1 MLETCVS
8 LYDCERVLIEKF
20 QEVKFIG
27 EIELS
32 PEDIRKLI
40 NFIIIE
46 LDPDPKYGLNLLKQK
61 APATI
66 SAFLVWQGIIEYEEG
81 DYWTPALRAIGL
93 EEPRWQQELGE
104 TFIDFLRCM
113 DLPDFPIEGALRFVT
128 PILLHGGIPQK
139 CLGQFF
145 DYVIMDMVEF
155 NLVTGDEIRD
165 YLHSLR
171 EDEKTRVAL
180 RQKLK
185 ELKQSESKCRKEA
198 KDLASFI
205 DLRQEAVKLRESVGN
220 PDEWRHVPED
230 YETFRLDKL
239 NEIEDINNEISSLQS
254 DERLCLDRISAFT
267 REHEAVL
274 QLGQLVC
281 VISVELPAV
290 LRDKAELASLQAD
303 EAACMAKLEEYAG
316 SIQGEALW
324 LSSSDEALTRLS
336 ADTVD
341 TLNALVETA
350 SRLDALKSRLSQ
362 LYDEADQFVPQPI
375 KPGTSFWIG
384 SASLP
389 AALCMWLIT
398 GHSPLGLGIAI
409 ALALSGCLSIILSLQ
424 RFQEAYRDNKRRK
437 ARYDA
442 ISKEVSKTQSK
453 IADFETAVSSIME
466 ELPHEP
472 QVIMKAILSKTGGF
486 GGGTVDSS
494 GRTDDASGGT
504 VDALRV
510 ALPELRSVADVFA
523 SYHRLLLRR
532 GELIDSIAEWEQRL
546 DELLVLAGLPG
557 LDRNSELQNES
568 GSEPEIQDGNDR
580 CRGQRSIDDFCDSD
594 TLKSAVELL
603 KASLDDAIHRSV
615 DTMNARAHL
624 REYIQPRL
632 HALYNEATEI
642 EIHIRELDESVTGLG
657 NGSFETGLGVLKSKH
672 EAFLELDKVN
682 AGIYSAGQ
690 ALFSL
695 ADKDKYEL
703 EDLLH
708 LYDTKVQVLK
718 ELALSIE
725 DTEVELQDYP
735 PAYPYT
741 DEPVQRFVLY
751 GDEWAEKWIVGC
763 VDLLELAK
771 GEEEI
776 PGDFRPD
783 LPLRVV
789 RGFKEWWESRK
800 AAIQDEGFSYE
811 YSGERLPAP
820 QIRLDPIHA
829 DIKIVVDSQRFKLEY
844 AEGAS
849 SFSIVITSPTSP
861 GWSKTLPLKPIR
873 SRMPGLA
880 ETERIEYILPILDKA
895 FSETDTHMDS
905 SRDITA
911 DTDGSTTVDADS
923 GNLLDDALGTIVD
936 GHSTMTEVSPIT
948 MGLPGLADAYQVS
961 MLIGDVKHVT
971 WDLKV
976 FDDKTPCLIFSEDG
990 KLIDSG
996 YLPRSR
1002 LWFVLPRDRGFTKR
1016 VPMIQDATPL
1026 YLKDAC
1032 RIVLMDLTMVD
1043 TVSVGDGRGGEFE
1056 FRVARDKVSEPML
1069 VCGQPISGVSIDG
1082 IPLYI
1087 GAPPHLMIPLSN
1099 DTEASAWD
1107 VVLRYG
1113 GGVLAERKQFQLD
1126 ELCSIAEVKE
1136 MDGSVEIPLGIPEL
1150 LGPNPVGGYTIHLR
1164 HRGRRRS
1171 QFSLGFVVV
1180 PDFWYQFEPSIVFP
1194 VAGDESRVKL
1204 LVSVPDGA
1212 RFNVDSPSEILSS
1225 EDGEYQIQ
1233 VDPAESLV
1241 TGMLEILL
1249 TDDEIHIPITIEIPK
1264 VRWRLKEGREDGDT
1278 DWSCHVEEVF
1288 VSDLNRPNILLLQL
1302 ELPVHISGVHFALDD
1317 RQYYKAPAKCGT
1329 AEVSLLQF
1337 MDTLKAGGSVGE
1349 ITARLLDSSGR
1360 LVGEGSILRLR
1371 CRWEVSDF
1379 ICVRKKSCGIWHLE
1393 FTWQEKGQA
1402 EDRILRIWRMWE
1414 PWAEPLKWHI
1424 PEGEMSPAVD
1434 VDEDHLPQGA
1444 YLVKFSVLDRWAPA
1458 GAGDSFPGDEFN
1470 TFIVHLH
1477 DDRPYLEVWDI
1488 HWLSNYEAKITG
1500 SVAGTPQG
1508 TCVCARL
1515 FGVRAGQAC
1524 SWTAY
1529 GKTDSTGRFTIHVL
1543 GAPIQEEGHVAARK
1557 AGTKH
1562 SIKDRD
1568 RIKNSA
1574 RWIGITIDTEPKSH
1588 LFAVLPEHAP
1598 LEWWFAPKPASPFLL
1613 EWPLASQLRESLLSQ
1628 ETSSL
1633 PGVSEQASSVS
1644 PSFTGYSPIVRIQC
1658 EEGSLEQPDLS
1669 EEDSRKVIK
1678 AWLGDD
1684 DKVEVAIR
1692 IGGATDKAVVS
1703 WSELRDSLRIS
1714 LSTGRVHCTT
1724 CNKLV
1729 ANQHTWQMYHY
1740 PKCKSLYP
1748 EKKDVTASLLIVDDP
1763 IKIASAQLS
1772 AYPLAGHRPR
1782 TLHSGSTHGALP
1794 LELSGV
1800 DDSNDYLTKLTGFLL
1815 SLERQLISALL
1826 RSEAKNGHEPH

>member
-205 DLRQEAVKLRESVGN
+205 DLRQEAVKLRESVGD
-220 PDEWRHVPED
+220 PDEWRRIPED
-230 YETFRLDKL
+230 YETFRLEKL
-239 NEIEDINNEISSLQS
+239 NEIEDITNEISSLQS

-267 REHEAVL
+267 REHEAIL

-324 LSSSDEALTRLS
+324 RSSSDEALTRLS

-442 ISKEVSKTQSK
+442 ISKEVCKTQSK
-453 IADFETAVSSIME
+453 IADFETAVSSVME

-486 GGGTVDSS
+486 GGGTDDSS
-494 GRTDDASGGT
+494 GSTDDAGRGT
-504 VDALRV
+504 VDALRR
-510 ALPELRSVADVFA
+510 ALSQLKSVADAFA

-532 GELIDSIAEWEQRL
+532 GELIDSIAEWEHRL
-546 DELLVLAGLPG
+546 DELLLLAGLCG
-557 LDRNSELQNES
+557 LNRESEPQNE
-568 GSEPEIQDGNDR
+568 GGNEPEIQDGNDS
-580 CRGQRSIDDFCDSD
+580 CRGQRCTDNFCDSD

-603 KASLDDAIHRSV
+603 KTSLDEAIHRSE
-615 DTMNARAHL
+615 DSRNARAHL
-624 REYIQPRL
+624 QEHIQPRL
-632 HALYNEATEI
+632 HALHNKATEI
-642 EIHIRELDESVTGLG
+642 EIHIKELDESVTGLG

-690 ALFSL
+690 ALFPL

-718 ELALSIE
+718 ELALSID
-725 DTEVELQDYP
+725 DTKSKLRDYP

-741 DEPVQRFVLY
+741 DEPIQRFVLY

-763 VDLLELAK
+763 VDLLEFAK

-800 AAIQDEGFSYE
+800 ALLQRDGFSYE
-811 YSGERLPAP
+811 ASRERLPAP
-820 QIRLDPIHA
+820 KIVLDPIHG
-829 DIKIVVDSQRFKLEY
+829 DIKIVIDSLRFGFEE
-844 AEGAS
+844 ADSAWSAS
-849 SFSIVITSPTSP
+849 VVITAPTRP
-861 GWSKTLPLKPIR
+861 GWSKTIPLKAR
-873 SRMPGLA
+873 WSRIPGLA
-880 ETERIEYILPILDKA
+880 ETERIEYVLPVLDEPLA
-895 FSETDTHMDS
+895 SGV
-905 SRDITA
+905 A
-911 DTDGSTTVDADS
+911 GTDGDYGS
-923 GNLLDDALGTIVD
+923 GI
-936 GHSTMTEVSPIT
+936 VSPIT
-948 MGLPGLADAYQVS
+948 RCLPGLAEAYDVS
-961 MLIGDVKHVT
+961 MLIEDNPRKT
-971 WDLKV
+971 WTVNV
-976 FDDKTPCLIFSEDG
+976 FDEQSPCLIFNEDG
-990 KLIDSG
+990 RLVETGD
-996 YLPRSR
+996 LPGSM
-1002 LWFVLPRDRGFTKR
+1002 LWFVFPSGWGFTKR
-1016 VPMIQDATPL
+1016 LRIVEDATPPHL
-1026 YLKDAC
+1026 AHAC
-1032 RIVLMDLTMVD
+1032 SIHLVDLSKGDMV
-1043 TVSVGDGRGGEFE
+1043 VVGDGSGDEFE
-1056 FRVARDKVSEPML
+1056 FRVACDKASEPCLVEGEL
-1069 VCGQPISGVSIDG
+1069 VCGISIDG
-1082 IPLYI
+1082 KPLYI
-1087 GAPPHLMIPLSN
+1087 DEPPCLEIPVS
-1099 DTEASAWD
+1099 EVKAIAWD
-1107 VVLRYG
+1107 VLIRYG
-1113 GGVLAERKQFQLD
+1113 GDPLADPKRFSLSEILPMTGV
-1126 ELCSIAEVKE
+1126 EVREGRIK
-1136 MDGSVEIPLGIPEL
+1136 IPLRLPEL
-1150 LGPNPVGGYTIHLR
+1150 LGPNPIGRYTIHVR
-1164 HRGRRRS
+1164 QRDRRRLKAA
-1171 QFSLGFVVV
+1171 FGFTIA
-1180 PDFWYQFEPSIVFP
+1180 PDFWYQFEPLVVFP
-1194 VAGDESRVKL
+1194 VGDDNSRVKL
-1204 LVSVPDGA
+1204 LVSLSEGA
-1212 RFNVDSPSEILSS
+1212 KFSVNPPACILS
-1225 EDGEYQIQ
+1225 EEEGEYQIL
-1233 VDPAESLV
+1233 VDPSENTV
-1241 TGMLEILL
+1241 TGELS
-1249 TDDEIHIPITIEIPK
+1249 IPLKDGELCAFPIRIDVPK
-1264 VRWRLKEGREDGDT
+1264 VRWRLKEGREEGDT
-1278 DWSCHVEEVF
+1278 DWSGDVREVF
-1288 VSDLNRPNILLLQL
+1288 VGELSASHLIFLQL
-1302 ELPVHISGVHFALDD
+1302 ELPTDIRQIQFSLDNKQHV
-1317 RQYYKAPAKCGT
+1317 RVPIKQGKAQ
-1329 AEVSLLQF
+1329 VNLMQF
-1337 MDTLKAGGSVGE
+1337 MDTLKAGGAVGE
-1349 ITARLLDSSGR
+1349 ITGKAFDASRR
-1360 LVGEGSILRLR
+1360 LVGEGPILSLR
-1371 CRWEVSDF
+1371 WRWEISEFVVEKENLS
-1379 ICVRKKSCGIWHLE
+1379 GIWCLK
-1393 FTWQEKGQA
+1393 FKWQEMGRGK
-1402 EDRILRIWRMWE
+1402 DRVLRMWPMWA
-1414 PWAEPLKWHI
+1414 PWERPIVWNI
-1424 PEGEMSPAVD
+1424 PEGETCLTVNMN
-1434 VDEDHLPQGA
+1434 EERLPQGA
-1444 YLVKFSVLDRWAPA
+1444 YLVQFDTFDKWSPVGTGL
-1458 GAGDSFPGDEFN
+1458 SFPEDEFN
-1470 TFIVHLH
+1470 TFVVHLH
-1477 DDRPYLEVWDI
+1477 HTGPYVEEWNI
-1488 HWLSNYEAKITG
+1488 RWTGEYAAIFGYEAEITG
-1500 SVAGTPQG
+1500 SVANTSPGTK
-1508 TCVCARL
+1508 VLARL
-1515 FGVRAGQAC
+1515 FGIRRGMAC
-1524 SWTAY
+1524 CWEAH
-1529 GKTDSTGRFTIHVL
+1529 GIVDSAGRFEVHLQGKSET
-1543 GAPIQEEGHVAARK
+1543 GTGSAK
-1557 AGTKH
+1557 ACK
-1562 SIKDRD
+1562 SRRQRDMKDKD
-1568 RIKNSA
+1568 NIKNSA
-1574 RWIGITIDTEPKSH
+1574 RWIGIIIESDPKAH
-1588 LFAVLPEHAP
+1588 LFAVLPEPGQA
-1598 LEWWFAPKPASPFLL
+1598 EWWFAPKRASPFLL
-1613 EWPLASQLRESLLSQ
+1613 EWPLTPQVREAFLTRGASGLPGLSEQ
-1628 ETSSL
+1628 TLPVETSST
-1633 PGVSEQASSVS
+1633 ASS
-1644 PSFTGYSPIVRIQC
+1644 PIIRIRC
-1658 EEGSLEQPDLS
+1658 KEGSLEQPDLS
-1669 EEDSRKVIK
+1669 KEDSRRVIR
-1678 AWLGDD
+1678 AWLGD
-1684 DKVEVAIR
+1684 VASVDVTIV
-1692 IGGATDKAVVS
+1692 IGEEIDRTMIS
-1703 WSELRDSLRIS
+1703 WTESRDSLSIA
-1714 LSTGRVHCTT
+1714 LKTGRIYCSA
-1724 CNKLV
+1724 CNRIVEDKD
-1729 ANQHTWQMYHY
+1729 TWDRDHY
-1740 PKCKSLYP
+1740 PKCKSFFP
-1748 EKKDVTASLLIVDDP
+1748 KKKDVRASLLIVDDSLT
-1763 IKIASAQLS
+1763 AVSANLKPYS
-1772 AYPLAGHRPR
+1772 LAKNHPL
-1782 TLHSGSTHGALP
+1782 TLHSSFTHGTLP
-1794 LELSGV
+1794 PELIGIT
-1800 DDSNDYLTKLTGFLL
+1800 DDNAYLFELVRFLV
-1815 SLERQLISALL
+1815 SLEDELVSVLPG
-1826 RSEAKNGHEPH
+1826 SESKDGHESY